1 MFTGFH
7 RFKPS
12 YNIHCYGSM
21 SGIYRTKQADKF
33 GLTDLER
40 FMGSPEV
47 ILGCLLGFLEEK
59 QRVVHA
65 CRAETYEVRKRELL

>member
-21 SGIYRTKQADKF
+21 SGRYLADKF

-40 FMGSPEV
+40 FTGSPEV